1 MTKMTFQTEFDFTLP
16 RGYVDESG
24 MIHREGKMRLAI
36 ARDEI
41 EALQDPQVQVN
52 EAWLPVAL
60 LSRVVTR
67 LGGLPVITPQIIER
81 LYASDFAYLED
92 LYLRENTPENLVVN
106 AICPHC
112 SKPFQ
117 LQVAPLDAAE
127 E

>member
-1 MTKMTFQTEFDFTLP
+1 MNEMTFQNEFDFTLP

-24 MIHREGKMRLAI
+24 AVHRQGRMRLAL

-41 EALQDPQVQVN
+41 EALHDTQVLMN

-67 LGGLPVITPQIIER
+67 LGNLPAITPQIIEN

-92 LYLRENTPENLVVN
+92 LYLRENTPENMVVS
-106 AICPHC
+106 ATCPHC
-112 SKPFQ
+112 SKPFH
-117 LQVAPLDAAE
+117 LQVAPLDTMEA
-127 E
+127 